1 MAISIMQGDS
11 YSMPFVL
18 RMLDGTL
25 ITDDMVEIVVLNL
38 GKLSRQYPGDVGL
51 QG

>member
-25 ITDDMVEIVVLNL
+25 ITEDMVEIFPDNI
-38 GKLSRQYPGDVGL
+38 QAM
-51 QG
+51 